1 MLGAILLIAAAAPR
15 LVEAQTASRF
25 AAHRSL
31 SCGTVTDIRIE
42 GAQRIEPETIRS
54 YLLIQPGE
62 AWDDEL
68 VDRSL
73 KALFATGLFAD
84 VNLSRMGNTLVVKVV
99 ENPIINRIAFE
110 GNSKIDEKDL
120 NAEIQL
126 RPRVVYTRA
135 RVQNDVTRILDLY
148 RRHGRFGAT
157 VEPKVIQL
165 SENRV
170 DLVFEINEGE
180 FTGVRSI
187 NFVGNHQFSEGKL
200 RGVIQTKESRWYRFL
215 STDDTYDPDRLTYD
229 RELLRK
235 FYLTEGYADFRVV
248 SAVAEL
254 TPDRDGFIVTFAL
267 DEGERYRFGK
277 VDVDIE
283 LKDWR

>member
-1 MLGAILLIAAAAPR
+1 MGVAVAPW
-15 LVEAQTASRF
+15 EATAQVPSGGKI
-25 AAHRSL
+25 SE
-31 SCGTVTDIRIE
+31 IRIE
-42 GAQRIEPETIRS
+42 GAQRVEPETVRS
-54 YLLIQPGE
+54 YLAVQPGDPFDTE
-62 AWDDEL
+62 R
-68 VDRSL
+68 VDKSL

-84 VNLSRMGNTLVVKVV
+84 VTLRREGNALIVHVV

-110 GNSKIDEKDL
+110 GNRKLSDETL
-120 NAEIQL
+120 NQEVQL
-126 RPRVVYTRA
+126 KPRTVYTRTK
-135 RVQNDVTRILDLY
+135 VQSDVKRILDLY

-180 FTGVRSI
+180 FTGIRGI
-187 NFVGNHQFSEGKL
+187 NFIGNEKFSESKL

-254 TPDRDGFIVTFAL
+254 TPDRDGFIVTFTL
-267 DEGERYRFGK
+267 DEGERYRFC
-277 VDVDIE
+277 
-283 LKDWR
+283 